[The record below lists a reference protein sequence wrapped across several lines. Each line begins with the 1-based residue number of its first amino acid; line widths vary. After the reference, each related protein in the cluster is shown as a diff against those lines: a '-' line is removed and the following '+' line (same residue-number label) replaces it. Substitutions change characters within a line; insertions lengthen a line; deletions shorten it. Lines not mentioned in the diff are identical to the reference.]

1 MWPAT
6 STLPRPPP
14 GASSCSMRRGR
25 SWPIPSRLGRTPRR
39 RWRSGAMRQ
48 APPSRGWSP
57 AGTLTLRLTTPH
69 ADDGAMT
76 FQVSGPPIDSATV
89 ANASIRLFT
98 RRESGSTVIGA
109 VVGALDNGAVAT
121 LHVPDVDAAARY
133 TTTVLEVADRQD
145 ALRASLAGYALTVAP

>member
-1 MWPAT
+1 MSRSRWIFAMVAALVAGTACSDNPT
-6 STLPRPPP
+6 S
-14 GASSCSMRRGR
+14 GSSR
-25 SWPIPSRLGRTPRR
+25 
-39 RWRSGAMRQ
+39 
-48 APPSRGWSP
+48 

-109 VVGALDNGAVAT
+109 VVGALDNGAVVT
-121 LHVPDVDAAARY
+121 LHVPDVGAAARY

-145 ALRASLAGYALTVAP
+145 ALRASLAGYALTVAL